1 MKRRNMLKS
10 LGLLPLAGA
19 AALPLDAQAGKKK
32 KKCDWSPK
40 KQLVRKSWTGGNNNP
55 SVAPSGAGKVPASV
69 VTGCLR
75 SGHLLFVAGIGG
87 WYADRR
93 KEPGDIRVQTSSA
106 LDIMKEV
113 LEEAGSSM
121 ANVLKVHMT
130 VAEPNRNLPALN
142 EVYRGYFPD
151 PPPVRSYTGCGVDQM
166 GRDGILVQIDCI
178 AYVD

>member
-1 MKRRNMLKS
+1 MERRKALKR

-19 AALPLDAQAGKKK
+19 TATPGDPEAQQGRDKGWK
-32 KKCDWSPK
+32 PR
-40 KQLVRKSWTGGNNNP
+40 KQLIRKSWTGGNNNP
-55 SVAPSGAGKVPASV
+55 SAVTPPKGGVPASV
-69 VTGCLR
+69 LSGCLR
-75 SGHLLFVAGIGG
+75 SGHLLFMSGIGG

-93 KEPGDIRVQTSSA
+93 AEPGDIQVQIRSA

-130 VAEPNRNLPALN
+130 VAEPNTNLPALN
-142 EVYRGYFPD
+142 EAYRGYFPD